1 MLALGLTIYVRIR
14 PRWVSVRVV
23 PRQGEATQAEGV
35 AKIAARLT
43 TKGIEK
49 VVAIGEEANAIAA
62 GQGVTI
68 HEAFCHPRV
77 LIGGVDKAQLVVGEF
92 LRQACGGKKP
102 LLRFR
107 MVIHL
112 PDEVEG
118 GLTDVE
124 ERALMEF
131 GLRLGASR
139 VVISQEPVELSDK
152 QVVAL
157 GRGGTPKTPRVETRC

>member
-49 VVAIGEEANAIAA
+49 VVAIGEEANAIAG
-62 GQGVTI
+62 GQDVTI
-68 HEAFCHPRV
+68 YEAFCHPRV

-92 LRQACGGKKP
+92 LRRACAGRTP
-102 LLRFR
+102 LLRFH

-112 PDEVEG
+112 ADEVEG

-124 ERALMEF
+124 ERALMEL

-139 VVISQEPVELSDK
+139 VLIHQGPEDLSDE
-152 QVVAL
+152 QIVAL
-157 GRGGTPKTPRVETRC
+157 RHAAKGTL